1 MKTLEAIKTLEDMDA
16 QLIHA
21 KRRVFKEIADAF
33 RAEVSRRAKW
43 QDFACH
49 QEHCATCG
57 EAVSDCF
64 EGARYKAIALEAD
77 ALQDAPAESANVV
90 HEPTRPAARA
100 NSNLNENP

>member
-77 ALQDAPAESANVV
+77 ALQDAPAESANDQAQR
-90 HEPTRPAARA
+90 RPDKK
-100 NSNLNENP
+100 L